1 MVDVVIYI
9 IVAVVLLGC
18 SAMCVVLGRFIA
30 RGEGDSLIA
39 GYNTAS
45 KEEREQYDIVRLR
58 RIVSL
63 ALYGMAALLPL
74 FGLTSLLP
82 ERCAMVATLALVV
95 IMCVGVVVV
104 VIGANKWTRKK

>member
-1 MVDVVIYI
+1 MIAEVISLIIILTCSVV
-9 IVAVVLLGC
+9 C
-18 SAMCVVLGRFIA
+18 CVLGRFIA

-95 IMCVGVVVV
+95 IMCVGVVVA